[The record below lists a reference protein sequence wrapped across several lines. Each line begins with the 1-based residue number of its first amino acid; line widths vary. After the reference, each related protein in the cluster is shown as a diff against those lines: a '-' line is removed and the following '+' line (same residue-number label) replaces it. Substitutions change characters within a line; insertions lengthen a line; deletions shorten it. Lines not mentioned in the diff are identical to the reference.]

1 MRLARTETEG
11 RYGVQAVSRHGVL
24 RPLRPLRPLRRV
36 AAAIASWSTGVGPR
50 EAWSV
55 ALDALLRRDFRRDLR
70 RGDLQQD
77 IRRSSRRARYT
88 RFGPGAVLV
97 AMTLLVSACA
107 DASSSASDTSGTPGS
122 GTAAPNAAPNTTATD
137 TDGLPAQPLLK
148 QAQQAIA
155 PGRSSPHAK
164 TASTANASLGDR
176 SVTPSGPSVSGDE
189 SSAQSAETGSPRSA
203 AGNASSTPA
212 SGNAAAA
219 PPALELA
226 KQRQLAKEQRI
237 AARVPTAGGLTE
249 QRVRPLTL
257 RDSGI
262 DGSMM
267 FARGVDFRVTGDIG
281 FMIHDMAATL
291 TPTHPGAP
299 IVFDDPTSV
308 VIDVHRGDVTLD
320 SARLTAIFNRYLFQ
334 YEGSPL
340 RDMRVVPQDGG
351 TLRITGEM
359 HRDGWVPIVLSGTLS
374 LRNPKELV
382 FHADHVEVAGVAADK
397 LMQAAH
403 VRMADLLK
411 VDTPIARLEGDDVVM
426 QVAKLTPPPALRMTI
441 THIDTSAAGVRFAL
455 DDHTLSSI
463 AWPATMPPRGM
474 LVEGGDVKFMR
485 SMPMN
490 IDMAITPLDTSAP
503 FVLDLYHYREQMAA
517 GYLTFDEAGALDVHL
532 PSFDKLASAS
542 HDAAQETGSASARFN
557 DSFIRTQQAS
567 LAAARTQWQS
577 VPPELRTQEARAIPV
592 GTRTAFSGANAL
604 TPGSAITDERHS
616 SGPAPL
622 IHMQNVD
629 FIVSGR
635 IGFHVRSLDAQ
646 MVPKKPGQPVDLDDP
661 DQYDIRIIGGEVV
674 EPWPA
679 MAALF
684 NDYLLDYEPR
694 SLNDLTLTPENGAL
708 QVTGG
713 IKLWNHFPGVWLPTT
728 MSGTIVARDERHLV
742 YAPTSVKV
750 LGVPQAGMLKALNI
764 PLASLTPFVR
774 KGVALQG
781 NELVFDQY
789 TVFPPPVLQGH
800 LASATVTDEGL
811 VLRFRRE
818 SGGVVARPPAGA
830 GRSYVWIE
838 SGDVKMFDSLVTN
851 ARTLIFD
858 SSRDGDMRFEL
869 YAYRRDVAKGR
880 VWMGEDGGLR
890 VDLAQRE

>member
-1 MRLARTETEG
+1 
-11 RYGVQAVSRHGVL
+11 
-24 RPLRPLRPLRRV
+24 
-36 AAAIASWSTGVGPR
+36 
-50 EAWSV
+50 
-55 ALDALLRRDFRRDLR
+55 
-70 RGDLQQD
+70 
-77 IRRSSRRARYT
+77 
-88 RFGPGAVLV
+88 
-97 AMTLLVSACA
+97 MTLLVSACA
-107 DASSSASDTSGTPGS
+107 DASSSASDAARTSGSGS
-122 GTAAPNAAPNTTATD
+122 AAPNVAATD
-137 TDGLPAQPLLK
+137 TDGSRAT
-148 QAQQAIA
+148 QAQQAQQAQQSGA
-155 PGRSSPHAK
+155 PVTAPSDAK
-164 TASTANASLGDR
+164 AA
-176 SVTPSGPSVSGDE
+176 
-189 SSAQSAETGSPRSA
+189 SA
-203 AGNASSTPA
+203 ANTSSTLA

-219 PPALELA
+219 RPALELA
-226 KQRQLAKEQRI
+226 KQRQLAQEQSI
-237 AARVPTAGGLTE
+237 AARVPTAGGLAE

-267 FARGVDFRVTGDIG
+267 FARDVDFRVTGDIG
-281 FMIHDMAATL
+281 FMIHNMAATL

-308 VIDVHRGDVTLD
+308 VIAVHRGDVTLD

-359 HRDGWVPIVLSGTLS
+359 HRDGWVPIVLNGTLS
-374 LRNPKELV
+374 MRNPKELV
-382 FHADHVEVAGVAADK
+382 FHADHVEVAGVAADR

-441 THIDTSAAGVRFAL
+441 THIDTSAAGVRFTL
-455 DDHTLSSI
+455 DDQTLPAI

-490 IDMAITPLDTSAP
+490 IDMAITPLDANAP

-532 PSFDKLASAS
+532 PSFDKLASGW
-542 HDAAQETGSASARFN
+542 HDPAHDPTQETGSASARFN
-557 DSFIRTQQAS
+557 DSFIRAQQAS

-629 FIVSGR
+629 FFVSGR

-661 DQYDIRIIGGEVV
+661 DQYDIHIIGGEVV

-750 LGVPQAGMLKALNI
+750 LGVPQAGMLRALNI
-764 PLASLTPFVR
+764 PLASLTPFAR

-800 LASATVTDEGL
+800 LASATVTDDGL
-811 VLRFRRE
+811 VLKFRRE
-818 SGGVVARPPAGA
+818 SGAVVARPPAGA

-851 ARTLIFD
+851 ARTLILD

-869 YAYRRDVAKGR
+869 YGYRRDVAKGR
-880 VWMGEDGGLR
+880 VWMGVDGGLR
-890 VDLAQRE
+890 VDLGQRK